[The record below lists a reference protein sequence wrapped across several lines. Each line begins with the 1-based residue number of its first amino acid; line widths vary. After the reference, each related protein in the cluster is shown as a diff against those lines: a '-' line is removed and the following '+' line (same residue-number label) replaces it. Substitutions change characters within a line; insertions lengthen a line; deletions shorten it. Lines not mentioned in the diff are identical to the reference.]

1 MCISCRYSFLTIF
14 FILAF
19 LRIDESED
27 EIESDKEESDDEGIE
42 DSSNPSSDLSN

>member
-1 MCISCRYSFLTIF
+1 MHILQIFISNYFFYSSLS
-14 FILAF
+14 AY
-19 LRIDESED
+19 DESED